1 MCQVEAL
8 VDSYEMTLFSAS
20 RRVPEEGGGVSH
32 GSRGESALEVVMRS
46 LAGFARSKS
55 GNRDFI
61 AAADRQFEAL
71 EEMKK
76 EFPVSFLRSVSLFRM
91 HGINRMGIYLH
102 LCGTLECEINVLLTH
117 LHTYTVHTLIMVY
130 LIHVHVCMYTHV

>member
-1 MCQVEAL
+1 MYSRCWVCQVEAL

-20 RRVPEEGGGVSH
+20 RRLPEEGGGVSH

-55 GNRDFI
+55 ANRDFM
-61 AAADRQFEAL
+61 AAADNQFEAL

-76 EFPVSFLRSVSLFRM
+76 EFPVSFLCPVSLFRM
-91 HGINRMGIYLH
+91 HGIDRMG
-102 LCGTLECEINVLLTH
+102 
-117 LHTYTVHTLIMVY
+117 VY
-130 LIHVHVCMYTHV
+130 QHPVWRVRICN